1 MFKVLVAQL
10 CPTLCDPMD
19 YSPPGSSV
27 HGILQARILEWVVYS
42 LTLEDLSDSGIEFG
56 SPALQANS
64 LQSEPPGFFKHLQ
77 LTQNSARNWQD
88 IHLCPNTLI
97 LPVTVLVGQS

>member
-1 MFKVLVAQL
+1 MSNSLQPHELHPTRLL
-10 CPTLCDPMD
+10 CPWNSSGKNTGV
-19 YSPPGSSV
+19 GS
-27 HGILQARILEWVVYS
+27 HS
-42 LTLEDLSDSGIEFG
+42 LTPGDLSDSGIEFG

-64 LQSEPPGFFKHLQ
+64 LQSEPLGFFKHLQ

-97 LPVTVLVGQS
+97 LPVTVLVRQS